1 MIRLLSRRLVAA
13 LALGIFLPNA
23 AFSSTLHACCM
34 EMSTAGAHHAST
46 DAADSHGGMAM
57 HDAVASHDG
66 MAMHDAADQGAHG
79 EVAHDGHAAHHDA
92 AQHAAAGHD
101 AHASHASDAEDSD
114 SSGVCCCLVCD
125 CAASNAGLVSPV
137 TAPSLE
143 TAATIA
149 AGPAPYAALHTSP
162 VSHLRPYP
170 TGPPSTT
177 V

>member
-1 MIRLLSRRLVAA
+1 
-13 LALGIFLPNA
+13 
-23 AFSSTLHACCM
+23 
-34 EMSTAGAHHAST
+34 
-46 DAADSHGGMAM
+46 MAM
-57 HDAVASHDG
+57 HDAMASHDG
-66 MAMHDAADQGAHG
+66 HASPDDA
-79 EVAHDGHAAHHDA
+79 V
-92 AQHAAAGHD
+92 QHAAAGQGAHDD
-101 AHASHASDAEDSD
+101 AHASHASDADDSE
-114 SSGVCCCLVCD
+114 SEGVCCCLVCD

-143 TAATIA
+143 TAAAIA